1 LSIPPVSIL
10 ALFLIETTSVPR
22 PRNIQAQEP
31 IDARYDGK
39 YYGIVIQIS
48 QLLLSA
54 IFTVL
59 GTEIC
64 IEVQGIEGYWQ
75 TTEIQRCNHDTEP

>member
-1 LSIPPVSIL
+1 MSK
-10 ALFLIETTSVPR
+10 
-22 PRNIQAQEP
+22 AQEP

-39 YYGIVIQIS
+39 YYGIVNRIS
-48 QLLLSA
+48 QLLLLG

-64 IEVQGIEGYWQ
+64 IEVQGIEIGYWQ
-75 TTEIQRCNHDTEP
+75 TTEIQRCNHDTKP